1 MISYTWEPAV
11 WFKEKE
17 AALEPLPYLVLVTMW
32 SVPPDSLLIVGEK
45 VLHRNDVLAMTL
57 QGEQNEEQGL
67 LQCS

>member
-1 MISYTWEPAV
+1 MEPTV
-11 WFKEKE
+11 WFEEKE

-32 SVPPDSLLIVGEK
+32 SLSSPRFVTNCWQK